1 MEINLRST
9 IDCGWP
15 RGSDEANTLSVG
27 GDFNRSLAGDS
38 IRWVE
43 NGRTRNGA
51 EESKIFESHL
61 RGAVFSDG
69 NTSVGAD
76 KVGVSL
82 GDSSHSDLIR
92 SAGEEGRESRGK
104 GNSSVSTSSTD
115 SDTSKK
121 LLGDEALAKSF
132 GVFLHE
138 IDGEG
143 RVLCVS
149 VKSDD
154 PIAGV
159 AELGQSGSVSL
170 SSGNLVS
177 LLVARWG
184 GELDIS
190 GEGSVFN
197 SGDWSSRGD
206 FGISVFHESFDVF
219 LDFVAEVLAH
229 GLAMPVVT
237 ILLLGHVFTL
247 ESLGND
253 KSGFS
258 FSNLGFMEGLV
269 DGVHIVT
276 IDHDCVHSPGFTS
289 RS

>member
-1 MEINLRST
+1 M
-9 IDCGWP
+9 
-15 RGSDEANTLSVG
+15 
-27 GDFNRSLAGDS
+27 
-38 IRWVE
+38 
-43 NGRTRNGA
+43 
-51 EESKIFESHL
+51 
-61 RGAVFSDG
+61 
-69 NTSVGAD
+69 GAD

-82 GDSSHSDLIR
+82 GDSSHSNLIG
-92 SAGEEGRESRGK
+92 SAREEGRECRGESN
-104 GNSSVSTSSTD
+104 GSVSASSTD
-115 SDTSKK
+115 SDTSEE
-121 LLGDEALAKSF
+121 LLGDEALAESF

-143 RVLCVS
+143 RVLGVS

-154 PIAGV
+154 SIARV

-177 LLVARWG
+177 LFVAGWG
-184 GELDIS
+184 GELNIS

-197 SGDWSSRGD
+197 SGDGSSRGD

-237 ILLLGHVFTL
+237 ILLFGHVFTL

-253 KSGFS
+253 KSWLS

-269 DGVHIVT
+269 DGVNIVT
-276 IDHDCVHSPGFTS
+276 IDHDCVHSPGFSS
-289 RS
+289 RSRYIFIDKGFVVFITCKFPSRGQEQSLHSVQVG